1 MNGSTLK
8 IHFTALKL
16 LEESLYKIKAT
27 EAKRQE
33 NSNMFPVDIQG
44 MFFPSFNNLGNAYS
58 KVFHQMEHQIS
69 SNEMKCQKG
78 FTSFQIS

>member
-33 NSNMFPVDIQG
+33 NSNMFLVDIQG
-44 MFFPSFNNLGNAYS
+44 MFFPSFSNLGNAYS
-58 KVFHQMEHQIS
+58 KGIPPNGA
-69 SNEMKCQKG
+69 SNFLQ
-78 FTSFQIS
+78 